1 MLYMNDYDR
10 LAAARFFGTGRT
22 PNRAYIVTVVDNLA
36 RWADC
41 HSDGWAYWP
50 KPVRAAERAG
60 PKLTSDSLVKALE
73 DHPYPRGFLGNPE
86 FTFGP
91 QKRLGNDQTR
101 LAQIQGG
108 RWKTVSDFL
117 R

>member
-10 LAAARFFGTGRT
+10 LAAARFFDTGRT

-50 KPVRAAERAG
+50 KPVRAAERAMRLVASTTNAENEYRARVDATNAEVTAALR
-60 PKLTSDSLVKALE
+60 PIKAFLT
-73 DHPYPRGFLGNPE
+73 R
-86 FTFGP
+86 
-91 QKRLGNDQTR
+91 
-101 LAQIQGG
+101 QGVAHG
-108 RWKTVSDFL
+108 EVIPAR
-117 R
+117 